1 MAVSIRHDASI
12 HELREVLA
20 RLGFVTA
27 SDVMA
32 PILRKSVKAALAS
45 DVTVLLEGETGTG
58 KMVLARAIHQLDPK
72 RSNFPFITA
81 HCSTISEA
89 LAESELFGHRRGSFT
104 GAISQ
109 RSGLFQSAN
118 HGTIFLDEINDLP
131 LCVQPKLLDV
141 IQRRVVR
148 PVGSDEEFPLNTRII
163 AASNEPLQP
172 LVSQNRFR
180 SDLYYR
186 LNVVRL
192 CLPPLRDRP
201 DDFLALVTT
210 FVGRHSSLY
219 GPITD
224 VQQRLLALL
233 REKSFG
239 GNVREL
245 ENVVVRMLFAK
256 SNGTSLD
263 IEDWFAQAEEE
274 RAEAD
279 RDLIGEAAQSLWQVI
294 SGNGVPYAAAIQK
307 LEETVLATA
316 LLAGG
321 RTRREVA
328 KRLSTSERT
337 LYNMIR
343 AHRLGG
349 RRRS

>member
-1 MAVSIRHDASI
+1 MAVSIRHDAFNPRAQGS
-12 HELREVLA
+12 LA

-148 PVGSDEEFPLNTRII
+148 PVGSDEQFPLTRE
-163 AASNEPLQP
+163 S
-172 LVSQNRFR
+172 
-180 SDLYYR
+180 
-186 LNVVRL
+186 
-192 CLPPLRDRP
+192 
-201 DDFLALVTT
+201 
-210 FVGRHSSLY
+210 
-219 GPITD
+219 
-224 VQQRLLALL
+224 
-233 REKSFG
+233 
-239 GNVREL
+239 
-245 ENVVVRMLFAK
+245 
-256 SNGTSLD
+256 
-263 IEDWFAQAEEE
+263 
-274 RAEAD
+274 
-279 RDLIGEAAQSLWQVI
+279 
-294 SGNGVPYAAAIQK
+294 
-307 LEETVLATA
+307 
-316 LLAGG
+316 
-321 RTRREVA
+321 
-328 KRLSTSERT
+328 
-337 LYNMIR
+337 
-343 AHRLGG
+343 
-349 RRRS
+349 